1 MEDLES
7 GNLSYAIVGE
17 FLADLKEEFGGE
29 DDKTIKVV
37 ELGKVEQIRQ

>member
-17 FLADLKEEFGGE
+17 FF
-29 DDKTIKVV
+29 
-37 ELGKVEQIRQ
+37 IRSEKKIQKRR